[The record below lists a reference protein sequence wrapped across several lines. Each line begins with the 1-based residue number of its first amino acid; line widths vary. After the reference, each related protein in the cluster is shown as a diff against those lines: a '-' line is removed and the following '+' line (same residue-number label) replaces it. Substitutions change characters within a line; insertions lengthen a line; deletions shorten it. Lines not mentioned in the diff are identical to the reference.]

1 MGAETGD
8 PPGTDDRRGGA
19 EPPGRPDRR
28 GGAEPL
34 GRPDRPGTDRPGW
47 RRLVGVP
54 LVVAL
59 EVPLVL
65 VLGSAND
72 LSGAQTGL
80 ALLLIAGGTAAAS
93 GSAVLLRREEEQA
106 AKALAEE
113 RLRGERATGGR

>member
-1 MGAETGD
+1 MGD

-19 EPPGRPDRR
+19 EPRERPER
-28 GGAEPL
+28 
-34 GRPDRPGTDRPGW
+34 TDPPGW
-47 RRLVGVP
+47 RRLAGVP

-65 VLGSAND
+65 ALGSAND

-113 RLRGERATGGR
+113 RARGERAPGGR